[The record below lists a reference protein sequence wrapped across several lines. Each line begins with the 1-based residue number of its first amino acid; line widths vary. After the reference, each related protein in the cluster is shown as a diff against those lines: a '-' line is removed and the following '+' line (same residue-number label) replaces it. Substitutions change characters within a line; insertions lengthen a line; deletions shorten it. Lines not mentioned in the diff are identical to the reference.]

1 MMFRCLMAASAL
13 LVCPACVSVAA
24 QQQDAGQ
31 LTAREMYYHRDE
43 AAQSTP
49 ASTTQASSTKPVK
62 PKHHASKGQATNA
75 VADSSSAQPS
85 QPAQPPQSGAAHT
98 VAVASPSSAGPEKT
112 GIRYSLVLMTANGPR
127 DASDEEV
134 FHAGDCVQ
142 LKVESNKS
150 GFLYVLHHGPDG
162 NWQPL
167 MPSPKMPDEDN
178 RINAFKTVQIP
189 VKYCFQF
196 DNKPGIETLFVA
208 VADSPD
214 AMPDL
219 RHAVAA
225 LNQGG
230 TDETTGGPTMMAL
243 NHQVDALRGRGMD
256 IMQVQKVVEKP
267 QDAPDGAQ
275 DAHAVY
281 IVNTSDVK
289 NDHVVAEVRLRH
301 E

>member
-1 MMFRCLMAASAL
+1 MTFRFLTAASVL
-13 LVCPACVSVAA
+13 LVFSACVPVAA
-24 QQQDAGQ
+24 QQQDTGQ
-31 LTAREMYYHRDE
+31 LTPREMYYHRDE
-43 AAQSTP
+43 AAQEAASP
-49 ASTTQASSTKPVK
+49 AQTSSAKTVK
-62 PKHHASKGQATNA
+62 PKHHASKAQATTA
-75 VADSSSAQPS
+75 VADSSSTQPS
-85 QPAQPPQSGAAHT
+85 QPAQPAQTGAAHT
-98 VAVASPSSAGPEKT
+98 VAVASPSTTGPEKT
-112 GIRYSLVLMTANGPR
+112 GIRYSLVRISANGPR
-127 DASDEEV
+127 DASDDEV

-150 GFLYVLHHGPDG
+150 GFLYVLHHGSDG

-178 RINAFKTVQIP
+178 RINAFKTMQIP

-219 RHAVAA
+219 DRAITAMNRSGSGGAA
-225 LNQGG
+225 
-230 TDETTGGPTMMAL
+230 GGPTMMAL

-267 QDAPDGAQ
+267 QDTPDGAE

>member
-1 MMFRCLMAASAL
+1 MTFRFPMATSVL
-13 LVCPACVSVAA
+13 LVCLGCARVAA

-31 LTAREMYYHRDE
+31 LTPREMYYHRDE
-43 AAQSTP
+43 AAQATP
-49 ASTTQASSTKPVK
+49 AAAAQTPPTKPAK
-62 PKHHASKGQATNA
+62 AKHRASKPQATTA
-75 VADSSSAQPS
+75 VADSSSTQPS
-85 QPAQPPQSGAAHT
+85 PPPQPAPSGAAHT
-98 VAVASPSSAGPEKT
+98 VAVASPAPAGPEKT
-112 GIRYSLVLMTANGPR
+112 GIRYSLVMITANGPR
-127 DASDEEV
+127 DASDDEV
-134 FHAGDCVQ
+134 FHSGDCVQ

-178 RINAFKTVQIP
+178 RINAFKTMQIP

-219 RHAVAA
+219 HRAIAA
-225 LNQGG
+225 MNRSGSGG
-230 TDETTGGPTMMAL
+230 AASGPTMLAL

-267 QDAPDGAQ
+267 RDAPDADG
-275 DAHAVY
+275 AHAVY

>member
-1 MMFRCLMAASAL
+1 MKFLFSKAASL
-13 LVCPACVSVAA
+13 LIVCSAVISVAA
-24 QQQDAGQ
+24 QQDTGQ
-31 LTAREMYYHRDE
+31 LTPREMYYHRDE
-43 AAQSTP
+43 AAQAAP
-49 ASTTQASSTKPVK
+49 ASTTEASSTKPAR
-62 PKHHASKGQATNA
+62 PKHHASKAQPTAA
-75 VADSSSAQPS
+75 VADSSGAKSD
-85 QPAQPPQSGAAHT
+85 QPAQPAEPGAPHT
-98 VAVASPSSAGPEKT
+98 VAVATPSTAGAEKS

-127 DASDEEV
+127 DASDDEV

-178 RINAFKTVQIP
+178 RIKAFRTMQIP

-214 AMPDL
+214 AMSDL
-219 RHAVAA
+219 RHAVAE

-230 TDETTGGPTMMAL
+230 SDKAASGPTMMAL
-243 NHQVDALRGRGMD
+243 NHQVDALRARGMD

-267 QDAPDGAQ
+267 QDAADGAA

>member
-1 MMFRCLMAASAL
+1 MTFRLVMAASL
-13 LVCPACVSVAA
+13 FVCLPGVPVAA
-24 QQQDAGQ
+24 QQQDTGQ
-31 LTAREMYYHRDE
+31 LTPREMYYHRDE
-43 AAQSTP
+43 AAQATP
-49 ASTTQASSTKPVK
+49 ASSEQTSGTKPVK
-62 PKHHASKGQATNA
+62 PKHRASKPQATTA
-75 VADSSSAQPS
+75 VADSGSTQPS
-85 QPAQPPQSGAAHT
+85 QPAQPAQPGAAHT
-98 VAVASPSSAGPEKT
+98 VAVASPSSTGSEKT
-112 GIRYSLVLMTANGPR
+112 GIRYSLVMMTANGPR
-127 DASDEEV
+127 DASDDEV

-150 GFLYVLHHGPDG
+150 GYLYVLHHGPDG

-178 RINAFKTVQIP
+178 RIRAFRTMQIP

-208 VADSPD
+208 VANSAD

-225 LNQGG
+225 MNRGG
-230 TDETTGGPTMMAL
+230 SDDTSSGPTMMAL

-267 QDAPDGAQ
+267 PDAPDSE

>member
-1 MMFRCLMAASAL
+1 MTVRFSMAASML
-13 LVCPACVSVAA
+13 LVCSAYVVA
-24 QQQDAGQ
+24 QQQDTGQ
-31 LTAREMYYHRDE
+31 LTPREMYYHRDE
-43 AAQSTP
+43 AAKAAPSPT
-49 ASTTQASSTKPVK
+49 SEASSTRTAKPR
-62 PKHHASKGQATNA
+62 HHASRAQPTTA
-75 VADSSSAQPS
+75 VADSGGAQSDQPAE
-85 QPAQPPQSGAAHT
+85 PAQPKAAHT
-98 VAVASPSSAGPEKT
+98 VSVATPSVAGPEKS
-112 GIRYSLVLMTANGPR
+112 GIRYSLMLMTANGAR
-127 DASDEEV
+127 DASDDEV

-150 GFLYVLHHGPDG
+150 GYLYVLHHGPDG

-178 RINAFKTVQIP
+178 RIKAFKTMQIP

-208 VADSPD
+208 VADSAD

-225 LNQGG
+225 MNRSGSG
-230 TDETTGGPTMMAL
+230 EAASGPTMMAL

-267 QDAPDGAQ
+267 QDTAEGAGG
-275 DAHAVY
+275 AHAVY